1 METAVVDEVID
12 IDTNTGEINLPVKQ
26 DDFKQIK
33 QVKLKASNVID
44 PKDFVKINGR
54 FEPTKDGLTKILSAL
69 PVSYSWKILSDR
81 VAVHD
86 GMNYAQVKGVLSI
99 QIGETVRDIEGMGIV
114 EKSEFTDR
122 MKYSLH
128 NMLAKAETRA
138 LKRSIDVAFGSIINW
153 YVKNQLEAQ

>member
-1 METAVVDEVID
+1 METVVDEVID
-12 IDTNTGEINLPVKQ
+12 INASTGEINLPVKQ

-33 QVKLKASNVID
+33 QVKFKASSVID

-54 FEPTKDGLTKILSAL
+54 FEPTKDGLTKILSSL

-99 QIGETVRDIEGMGIV
+99 KIGETIRDIEGMGIV
-114 EKSEFTDR
+114 EKDEFAQGV
-122 MKYSLH
+122 KYTLH

-138 LKRSIDVAFGSIINW
+138 LKRSIDIAFGSIINW
-153 YVKNQLEAQ
+153 YVKNQLEVNS